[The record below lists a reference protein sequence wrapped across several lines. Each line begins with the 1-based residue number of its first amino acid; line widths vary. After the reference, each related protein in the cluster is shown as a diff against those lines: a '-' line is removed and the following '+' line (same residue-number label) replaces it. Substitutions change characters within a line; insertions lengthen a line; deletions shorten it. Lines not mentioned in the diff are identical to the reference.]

1 MLTPGFPPG
10 PQRAATTV
18 TETPSL
24 CAGWSGAFLVPS
36 L

>member
-1 MLTPGFPPG
+1 MLTLGFPPA

-24 CAGWSGAFLVPS
+24 CVGWSRAFLVPS